1 MPIAI
6 DRMTGK
12 VMLMKATSS
21 GSASMADIANTS
33 AMTGTTLKDVL
44 DTLKNTG
51 QDLTFVEGKGPVV
64 KYAGDSYRI
73 TMTAAGVLGIE
84 GPL

>member
-1 MPIAI
+1 MAI
-6 DRMTGK
+6 VIDKMTGRA
-12 VMLMKATSS
+12 MLTKAP
-21 GSASMADIANTS
+21 SMASIANTS
-33 AMTGTTLKDVL
+33 AMSGTTLKDVL